1 MNELGDGTEK
11 WNRKMAK
18 CAGTPNSY
26 TTKKHFDHFTIETI
40 GILELPHTCQQTSCR
55 CQTQGKTS
63 ENSAW

>member
-26 TTKKHFDHFTIETI
+26 TTF
-40 GILELPHTCQQTSCR
+40 LPGYLVLPSSLHCF
-55 CQTQGKTS
+55 
-63 ENSAW
+63 